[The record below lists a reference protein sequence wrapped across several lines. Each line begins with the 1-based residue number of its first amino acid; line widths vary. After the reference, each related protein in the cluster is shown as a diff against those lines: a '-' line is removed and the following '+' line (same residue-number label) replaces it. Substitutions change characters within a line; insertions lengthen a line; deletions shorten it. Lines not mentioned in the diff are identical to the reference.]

1 LLLLRAALC
10 DGASALEAWLEF
22 RAMGTGIDHLEG
34 DAFRLLP
41 QLFRNLQALE
51 FEDPAL
57 GRLRGMYRHA
67 WYTNQLLIQEVS
79 GAIALLR
86 AAAIDTMIFEGGALV
101 ARGTRDVGA
110 RLMDSIDIVARSR
123 DVERAVEVLG
133 MHGWMSS
140 GRHAP
145 NQSMRI
151 FELVNGRQA
160 KLDLHRTVLFFGDY
174 DREIWGAADTV
185 CLRGVT
191 TLAPCLVDQL
201 LVDCAHG
208 LSWVPASRRWIPDV
222 TLFVRANRGL
232 IDWRCLAERSR
243 QRGVSLDVAD
253 ALEFLGL
260 EFQLDFPTKLL
271 VRLRTRAGPRERA
284 VHWAKMRPRRR
295 SVGSRVVRRTVRAC
309 DALLRLAAAPGAGQ
323 RQERLSMLVEEF
335 GARQWV
341 ATAVRAV
348 RKAAGRPRV

>member
-34 DAFRLLP
+34 DAFRVLP

-51 FEDPAL
+51 FEDPVL

-86 AAAIDTMIFEGGALV
+86 AEAIDTMIFDGGALV

-110 RLMDSIDIVARSR
+110 RLMDSIDIVARFR

-145 NQSMRI
+145 NQSMRV
-151 FELVNGRQA
+151 FELVNGRHT
-160 KLDLHRTVLFFGDY
+160 KLILHRSVLSFGDY
-174 DREIWGAADTV
+174 DNEIWGAADTV

-201 LVDCAHG
+201 LMDCAHG

-222 TLFVRANRGL
+222 MLLVRANRGL

-243 QRGVSLDVAD
+243 RLEVALDVAD

-260 EFQLDFPTKLL
+260 EFQLDFPPKLL
-271 VRLRTRAGPRERA
+271 AGLRTRASPRQRA
-284 VHWAKMRPRRR
+284 VHQVKMRPRRR
-295 SVGSRVVRRTVRAC
+295 SVGSRVVRRAMRAC
-309 DALLRLAAAPGAGQ
+309 DALVRLAAAPGAG
-323 RQERLSMLVEEF
+323 RSHERVWMLVEEF
-335 GARQWV
+335 GARQWF
-341 ATAVRAV
+341 AAAVRTVRQAV
-348 RKAAGRPRV
+348 GRPRA